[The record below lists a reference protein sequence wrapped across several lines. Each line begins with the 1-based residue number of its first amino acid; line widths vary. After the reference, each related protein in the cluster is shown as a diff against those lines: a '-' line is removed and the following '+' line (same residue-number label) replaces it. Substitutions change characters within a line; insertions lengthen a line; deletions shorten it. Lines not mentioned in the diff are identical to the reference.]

1 MEIVATRLDQIR
13 ELYKDKKPVRGYFKY
28 EYGTSQWTNEKTIID
43 DSIEFIEDYEVGYVT
58 LFNTDIPQTE
68 PYTLGADTAGDGSD
82 YNMGYVI
89 NTNQEQVAKIRL
101 QKDED
106 LFADQLYCL
115 GKMYNEALISVEVN
129 FSTYVVNTLVNREYP
144 NIYIRENAP
153 DAISKQIQ
161 AKYGFNTNKA
171 TRPAM
176 LGELKTLLRE
186 RPETI
191 MDEDFLL
198 EAFTFIV
205 NERSKPVAIEGE
217 HDDCILAMAITLY
230 TQEQQ
235 LNELKIAPD
244 QLEGFYTDE
253 ELEDLG
259 YTTWEIQQYHRGQ
272 PLYKRL

>member
-1 MEIVATRLDQIR
+1 M
-13 ELYKDKKPVRGYFKY
+13 
-28 EYGTSQWTNEKTIID
+28 
-43 DSIEFIEDYEVGYVT
+43 
-58 LFNTDIPQTE
+58 
-68 PYTLGADTAGDGSD
+68 
-82 YNMGYVI
+82 
-89 NTNQEQVAKIRL
+89 
-101 QKDED
+101 
-106 LFADQLYCL
+106 
-115 GKMYNEALISVEVN
+115 
-129 FSTYVVNTLVNREYP
+129 NREYP
-144 NIYIRENAP
+144 NIYIRENNP
-153 DAISKQIQ
+153 DAISKQMQ

-235 LNELKIAPD
+235 LNELKVAPD
-244 QLEGFYTDE
+244 KLEGNY
-253 ELEDLG
+253 
-259 YTTWEIQQYHRGQ
+259 
-272 PLYKRL
+272 P